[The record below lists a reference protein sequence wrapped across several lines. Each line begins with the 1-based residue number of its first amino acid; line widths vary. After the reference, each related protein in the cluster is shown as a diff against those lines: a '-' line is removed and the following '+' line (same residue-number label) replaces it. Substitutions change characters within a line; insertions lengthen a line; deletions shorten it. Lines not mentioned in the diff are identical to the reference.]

1 VSRLDA
7 AQLAALLSDTLPA
20 IDYHGVE
27 VEEVGDQEVR
37 LRLPYDPA
45 FVGAGGIFSG
55 PTLLGFA
62 DTALY
67 AAAQAATGDS
77 VRALV
82 STMSVTFLKPAMAAD
97 VIAIARV
104 ISRTAKTA
112 HLEAWLFS
120 HAAVDPILHATA
132 TSVLRPAD

>member
-1 VSRLDA
+1 MLYDRNGDGEPDSGFASMAGLMDV
-7 AQLAALLSDTLPA
+7 
-20 IDYHGVE
+20 VE
-27 VEEVGDQEVR
+27 VHPPD
-37 LRLPYDPA
+37 
-45 FVGAGGIFSG
+45 GIFSG

-82 STMSVTFLKPAMAAD
+82 ATMSVTFLKPAMAAD

-104 ISRTAKTA
+104 ISRTARTA